1 LKEGAGADALAN
13 SGVTTLWLATEEG
26 RVDVMKLLLKKD
38 ANANNAQSDNIL
50 VLMTALICR
59 HTKAVRLLLENSA
72 DVHFE
77 DGEGVTPLMN
87 ATKSSTMSVLKGARG
102 EQVREGG
109 QGKKGG
115 EYIDLVSKTGFTVLI
130 IAEHPR
136 SCQHD

>member
-1 LKEGAGADALAN
+1 MAN

-38 ANANNAQSDNIL
+38 ANANNAQSGNIL
-50 VLMTALICR
+50 VLMTALMGR

-77 DGEGVTPLMN
+77 DGKGVTPLMN
-87 ATKSSTMSVLKGARG
+87 TTKSSTMSVLKGACG
-102 EQVREGG
+102 EQVRKGG

-130 IAEHPR
+130 IAEHPQSR
-136 SCQHD
+136 RRD